1 VREAVHIGGGTAQKR
16 RTIRLLAHVYQVG
29 GDRFMAANQAFNL
42 SGDDKKGSLTGGL
55 LVPGGGEVVIN
66 GNSLSGIFEGQISSI
81 NLIEIDGFIY
91 KWQINVTGDANLF
104 KGHFDF
110 GFTDETNDTYSLTI
124 ISPISENHYVDYNS
138 SAPNIKTISWT
149 QG

>member
-1 VREAVHIGGGTAQKR
+1 
-16 RTIRLLAHVYQVG
+16 
-29 GDRFMAANQAFNL
+29 MAANQAFNL
-42 SGDDKKGSLTGGL
+42 TGNDQKGSLAGGL
-55 LVPGGGEVVIN
+55 MVPGGGEVVIN
-66 GNSLSGIFEGQISSI
+66 GNTLAGIFGGQISAI

-104 KGHFDF
+104 KGHFAF
-110 GFTDETNDTYSLTI
+110 AFTDETGDTYNLSI

-138 SAPNIKTISWT
+138 SAPNITTISWT

>member
-1 VREAVHIGGGTAQKR
+1 MPV
-16 RTIRLLAHVYQVG
+16 
-29 GDRFMAANQAFNL
+29 NQAFNL
-42 SGDDKKGSLTGGL
+42 SGNDQEGSLTGGL

-91 KWQINVTGDANLF
+91 TYQINVTGDANLV
-104 KGHFDF
+104 KGNFNF
-110 GFTDETNDTYSLTI
+110 AFTDETDDTYSLSI
-124 ISPISENHYVDYNS
+124 KSPISENHYVDFNS